1 MWWTQNLGANCFS
14 PTIGEGY
21 FFAPLIFAVPKQVFY
36 NRAMTLADRNK
47 VLRIFLYFLLFLIS
61 FLVFDSITVV
71 VAVLLAV
78 ATLDFFLSR
87 ADQKKGR

>member
-1 MWWTQNLGANCFS
+1 
-14 PTIGEGY
+14 
-21 FFAPLIFAVPKQVFY
+21 
-36 NRAMTLADRNK
+36 MTLADRNK

-78 ATLDFFLSR
+78 AALDFFLSR

>member
-1 MWWTQNLGANCFS
+1 MVDSKFRSELFFS
-14 PTIGEGY
+14 HNWGGY

-36 NRAMTLADRNK
+36 IRAMTLADRNK

-71 VAVLLAV
+71 AAVLLAV
-78 ATLDFFLSR
+78 AALDFFLSR